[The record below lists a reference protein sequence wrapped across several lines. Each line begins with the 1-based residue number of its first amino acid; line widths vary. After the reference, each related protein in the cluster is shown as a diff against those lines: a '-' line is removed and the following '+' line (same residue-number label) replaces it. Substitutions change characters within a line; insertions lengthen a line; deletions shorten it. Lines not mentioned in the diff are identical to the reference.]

1 VATIQNEILEEFC
14 QRLAKTGEFS
24 EIRVNKVREL
34 FAGSKKPKATDLT
47 KVFSDQEPKDRL
59 P

>member
-1 VATIQNEILEEFC
+1 VATFQDEILEEFC
-14 QRLAKTGEFS
+14 QGLAKTGEFS
-24 EIRVNKVREL
+24 ETQVNQIRAL

-47 KVFSDQEPKDRL
+47 KVFSQQEPKDKL

>member
-1 VATIQNEILEEFC
+1 VATIQDEILEEFC

-24 EIRVNKVREL
+24 EIQVKKVRDL
-34 FAGSKKPKATDLT
+34 FASSKKPKATDLT
-47 KVFSDQEPKDRL
+47 KVFSDQEPEDKL

>member
-1 VATIQNEILEEFC
+1 MATIQDEILEEFC

-24 EIRVNKVREL
+24 EIQVKKVRDL
-34 FAGSKKPKATDLT
+34 FASSKKPKATDLT
-47 KVFSDQEPKDRL
+47 KVFSDQEPEDKL

>member
-1 VATIQNEILEEFC
+1 MATIQDEILEDFC

-24 EIRVNKVREL
+24 EVQVKKVRDL
-34 FAGSKKPKATDLT
+34 FASSKKPKATDLT
-47 KVFSDQEPKDRL
+47 KVFSDQEPKDKL

>member
-1 VATIQNEILEEFC
+1 VATIQDEILEEFC

-24 EIRVNKVREL
+24 EMQVNTVRDL

-47 KVFSDQEPKDRL
+47 KIFSEQEPKEKL

>member
-1 VATIQNEILEEFC
+1 MATIQDEILQEFC

-24 EIRVNKVREL
+24 AMQVDKVREM

-47 KVFSDQEPKDRL
+47 KLFSDQEPKDKL

>member
-1 VATIQNEILEEFC
+1 MATIQDEILEEFC

-24 EIRVNKVREL
+24 ELQVKKVREL
-34 FAGSKKPKATDLT
+34 FASSKKPKPTDLT
-47 KVFSDQEPKDRL
+47 KVFSDQEPKDKL

>member
-1 VATIQNEILEEFC
+1 MATIQDEILEEFC

-24 EIRVNKVREL
+24 ETQVTKVRAL
-34 FAGSKKPKATDLT
+34 FGGSKKPKATDLT
-47 KVFSDQEPKDRL
+47 KVFSEEESKDKL

>member
-1 VATIQNEILEEFC
+1 MATIQGEILEAFC
-14 QRLAKTGEFS
+14 QGLAKTGEFS
-24 EIRVNKVREL
+24 ETQVNKVRAL

-47 KVFSDQEPKDRL
+47 KVFSDQEPKDKL

>member
-1 VATIQNEILEEFC
+1 MATIQDEILEEFC
-14 QRLAKTGEFS
+14 QGLAKTGEFS
-24 EIRVNKVREL
+24 ETQVNKVRAL

-47 KVFSDQEPKDRL
+47 KVFSDQEPNDKL

>member
-1 VATIQNEILEEFC
+1 V
-14 QRLAKTGEFS
+14 AKTGEFS
-24 EIRVNKVREL
+24 EAQVNKVRAL

-47 KVFSDQEPKDRL
+47 KVFSDLELKDKL